1 MTTSKERQSVAPP
14 GWNEP
19 QSTAAKA
26 LRSLGERYIET
37 TMERFPSLGST
48 MGRHEYDGEL
58 EQPSERLMAAQR
70 KLLEQT
76 LAEVE
81 AIPAHDLQGDDWLDR
96 RALLAELRT
105 ELWSHERETYRR
117 NPESW
122 VSSALGSIHQ
132 LVVRNADDL
141 SPVADAIAS
150 RLAKLPDYLDGAAEL
165 LKRPVPLWRETAQS
179 SVVGAPAL
187 FEAIRDPLA
196 ATGKIKP
203 KRLETL
209 LESAGSAFKRYG
221 KRAARLAAGK
231 PRDFSLGRER
241 FEALMRE
248 RLGWDL
254 TASEALAYGRA
265 LVARLE
271 QEMEAE
277 AARIS
282 PRSRPREIL
291 ERAAGDWAPARGDL
305 LTEYQ
310 HETSRVAEDF
320 RRADVVSFPTG
331 DELLVKPVP
340 EFFRHQ
346 FPTAAYSSPG
356 CYDKKQV
363 GVFWVN
369 DLSLT
374 RAAPRERA
382 AEISQHFGVPA
393 TCAHEAYPGHHL
405 QFCIANRHPSPVRRW
420 FAHSVFYEGWTL
432 WCEQMAVDFGVN
444 RDPTARLNL
453 LHDALWRAHRI
464 LVDCGLHAGE
474 LTYEGAV
481 KHLMKHVGFTR
492 ARAEGD
498 VNWYTAA
505 PTVPMSYLIGKM
517 EVLRLKRRKVDEGGW
532 SLKRYND
539 WLLSFGSVP
548 QRWIE
553 QSGL

>member
-1 MTTSKERQSVAPP
+1 MSKTKSAKLEQSMS
-14 GWNEP
+14 P
-19 QSTAAKA
+19 QARAVRA
-26 LRSLGERYIET
+26 LGERYIESS
-37 TMERFPSLGST
+37 MERFPSLGSAV
-48 MGRHEYDGEL
+48 GRHEFDAEL
-58 EQPSERLMAAQR
+58 ELPCE
-70 KLLEQT
+70 KLLRAQQKLVQKT
-76 LAEVE
+76 LEE
-81 AIPAHDLQGDDWLDR
+81 LESIPEHDVSGDDWLDR

-105 ELWSHERETYRR
+105 ETWSQQRETFRK

-122 VSSALGSIHQ
+122 ASSALGSIHN
-132 LVVRNADDL
+132 LVVRHADDL
-141 SPVADAIAS
+141 TPVADAIAS
-150 RLAKLPDYLDGAAEL
+150 RLAKVPDYLEGAAEL
-165 LKRPVPLWRETAQS
+165 CRRPVPLWRETAYS
-179 SVVGAPAL
+179 SVTGAPAL
-187 FEAIRDPLA
+187 FDAIKAPLA

-203 KRLETL
+203 KRLESL
-209 LESAGSAFKRYG
+209 LSAASSAFKQYG
-221 KRAARLAAGK
+221 RRISRTPAGK
-231 PRDFSLGRER
+231 ARDFSLGREP

-254 TASEALAYGRA
+254 TAREALAYGKT
-265 LVARLE
+265 LVARIE
-271 QEMEAE
+271 QEMEVE
-277 AARIS
+277 AARIA
-282 PRSRPREIL
+282 PRKRPRDIL
-291 ERAAGDWAPARGDL
+291 ERAAADWSPARGDL
-305 LTEYQ
+305 LQEYE
-310 HETSRVAEDF
+310 HETRRVAADF
-320 RRADVVSFPTG
+320 RRADIVSFPQG
-331 DELLVKPVP
+331 DQLLVKPVP

-356 CYDKKQV
+356 CYDPQQI

-374 RAAPRERA
+374 RASPRERA
-382 AEISQHFGVPA
+382 AEVSQHFGVPA

-405 QFCIANRHPSPVRRW
+405 QFCAANRHPSPVRRW
-420 FAHSVFYEGWTL
+420 FAHSIFYEGWTL
-432 WCEQMAVDFGVN
+432 WCEQMAVDHGVN

-453 LHDALWRAHRI
+453 LHDALWRAHRV

-474 LTYEGAV
+474 LDYEAAV

-517 EVLRLKRRKVDEGGW
+517 EVMRLKRRKVDEGGW

-539 WLLSFGSVP
+539 WLLSFGTIP

>member
-1 MTTSKERQSVAPP
+1 MSKPKTRQVTANWS
-14 GWNEP
+14 EP
-19 QSTAAKA
+19 KSAAGRA

-37 TMERFPSLGST
+37 TMERFPSVGSA

-58 EQPSERLMAAQR
+58 ELPSEKLLAAQQ
-70 KLLEQT
+70 KLLSET
-76 LAEVE
+76 LSAVE
-81 AIPAHDLQGDDWLDR
+81 AIPEHDVDGDDWLDR

-105 ELWSHERETYRR
+105 ELWSYERETHRR

-122 VSSALGSIHQ
+122 VSSALGSIHH

-141 SPVADAIAS
+141 TPVAEAIAG
-150 RLAKLPDYLDGAAEL
+150 RLAKLPDYLEGAAEL

-179 SVVGAPAL
+179 SVAGAPAL
-187 FEAIRDPLA
+187 FEAIREPLA

-203 KRLETL
+203 KRLESL
-209 LESAGSAFKRYG
+209 LGNAAAAFKQYG
-221 KRAARLAAGK
+221 KRSARLAAGK
-231 PRDFSLGRER
+231 PRDFSLGRVR

-254 TASEALAYGRA
+254 TANEALAYGRT
-265 LVARLE
+265 LVERIEA
-271 QEMEAE
+271 EMEAE
-277 AARIS
+277 AARLS
-282 PRSRPREIL
+282 PRKRPRDIL
-291 ERAAGDWAPARGDL
+291 ERAAADWAPARGDL
-305 LTEYQ
+305 LSEYQ
-310 HETSRVAEDF
+310 HETERVAGDF
-320 RRADVVSFPTG
+320 RRADIVSFPVG

-340 EFFRHQ
+340 DFFRHQ

-356 CYDKKQV
+356 CYDKKQI

-374 RAAPRERA
+374 RATERERR
-382 AEISQHFGVPA
+382 AEVSQHFGVPA

-405 QFCIANRHPSPVRRW
+405 QFCIANRHSSPLRRW

-432 WCEQMAVDFGVN
+432 WCEQMAVDNGVN
-444 RDPTARLNL
+444 QDPTARLNL

-474 LTYEGAV
+474 LTYDGAV

-492 ARAEGD
+492 GRAEGD

-517 EVLRLKRRKVDEGGW
+517 EVMRLKRRKVDEGGW

-539 WLLSFGSVP
+539 WLLSFGTVP

>member
-1 MTTSKERQSVAPP
+1 MSKPKSRQGVA
-14 GWNEP
+14 GQWSTP
-19 QSTAAKA
+19 QNSAARE
-26 LRSLGERYIET
+26 LRRLGERYIET
-37 TMERFPSLGST
+37 TMERFPSVGSA

-58 EQPSERLMAAQR
+58 ELPSEKLIAAQQ
-70 KLLEQT
+70 KLLRET
-76 LAEVE
+76 LTEVE
-81 AIPAHDLQGDDWLDR
+81 GIPEHDLQGDDWLDR

-105 ELWSHERETYRR
+105 ELWAYERETHRR

-122 VSSALGSIHQ
+122 ISSALGSVHQ

-141 SPVADAIAS
+141 SPVAEAIAS
-150 RLAKLPDYLDGAAEL
+150 RLAKLPDYLDGAADL

-179 SVVGAPAL
+179 SVAGAPAL
-187 FEAIRDPLA
+187 FDAIREPLL

-203 KRLETL
+203 RRLDNL
-209 LESAGSAFKRYG
+209 LTAASAAFKQYG
-221 KRAARLAAGK
+221 KRTSRLAAGK
-231 PRDFSLGRER
+231 PRDFSLGRDR

-254 TASEALAYGRA
+254 TATEALAYGRK
-265 LVARLE
+265 LVARIE
-271 QEMEAE
+271 EEMEQE
-277 AARIS
+277 AARLA
-282 PRSRPREIL
+282 PRKRPRDIL
-291 ERAAGDWAPARGDL
+291 ERAAADWAPARGDL
-305 LTEYQ
+305 LSEYQ
-310 HETSRVAEDF
+310 HETERVANDF
-320 RRADVVSFPTG
+320 RRADIVSFPVG

-340 EFFRHQ
+340 DFFRHQ

-356 CYDKKQV
+356 CYDKKQI

-374 RAAPRERA
+374 RATAKERA

-432 WCEQMAVDFGVN
+432 WCEQMAVDSGVN
-444 RDPTARLNL
+444 QDPTARLNL

-474 LTYEGAV
+474 LTYDGAV

-492 ARAEGD
+492 GRAEGD
-498 VNWYTAA
+498 VNWYT
-505 PTVPMSYLIGKM
+505 
-517 EVLRLKRRKVDEGGW
+517 RLPPSR
-532 SLKRYND
+532 
-539 WLLSFGSVP
+539 
-548 QRWIE
+548 
-553 QSGL
+553 

>member
-1 MTTSKERQSVAPP
+1 MSKPKTKQPPSSRAPSDIRS
-14 GWNEP
+14 P
-19 QSTAAKA
+19 QARV
-26 LRSLGERYIET
+26 LRALGERYTEET
-37 TMERFPSLGST
+37 MARFPSIGSA
-48 MGRHEYDGEL
+48 MGRHEFDGEL
-58 EQPSERLMAAQR
+58 ELPSEKLMHAQQ
-70 KLLEQT
+70 KLVAKT

-81 AIPAHDLQGDDWLDR
+81 SISEHDLRGDDWLDR

-105 ELWSHERETYRR
+105 ETWSHERQTFRR

-122 VSSALGSIHQ
+122 VSSALGSVHH
-132 LVVRNADDL
+132 LVVRHADDL
-141 SPVADAIAS
+141 TPVADAIAA
-150 RLAKLPDYLDGAAEL
+150 RLAKIPDYLEGAAEL
-165 LKRPVPLWRETAQS
+165 LQRPVPLWRETAQS
-179 SVVGAPAL
+179 SVTGAPAL
-187 FEAIRDPLA
+187 FEAIREPLA
-196 ATGKIKP
+196 ATQKLRP
-203 KRLETL
+203 KRLEAL
-209 LESAGSAFKRYG
+209 LDDAAAAFKQYG
-221 KRAARLAAGK
+221 KRVGRVAAGK

-254 TASEALAYGRA
+254 TANEALAYGRT
-265 LVARLE
+265 LVARIE
-271 QEMEAE
+271 EEMELE

-282 PRSRPREIL
+282 PRKRPREIL
-291 ERAAGDWAPARGDL
+291 ERAAADWAPARGDL
-305 LTEYQ
+305 LSEYV
-310 HETSRVAEDF
+310 HETARVADDF
-320 RRADVVSFPTG
+320 RRADIVSFPVG

-340 EFFRHQ
+340 DFFRHQ

-356 CYDKKQV
+356 CYDSKQI

-374 RAAPRERA
+374 RATAKERA
-382 AEISQHFGVPA
+382 AEVSQHFGVPA

-432 WCEQMAVDFGVN
+432 WCEQMAVDHGVN
-444 RDPTARLNL
+444 HDPTARLNL

-474 LTYEGAV
+474 LDYEGAV
-481 KHLMKHVGFTR
+481 KHLMKHLGFTR
-492 ARAEGD
+492 GRAEGD

-517 EVLRLKRRKVDEGGW
+517 EVIRLKRRKVDEGGW
-532 SLKRYND
+532 SLKRFND
-539 WLLSFGSVP
+539 WLLSFGTIP

>member
-1 MTTSKERQSVAPP
+1 MSKSKTREAP
-14 GWNEP
+14 GSHWSEP
-19 QSTAAKA
+19 KSAAGRA
-26 LRSLGERYIET
+26 VRSLGERYIET
-37 TMERFPSLGST
+37 TMERFPSVGSA

-58 EQPSERLMAAQR
+58 ELPSEKLIAAQQ
-70 KLLEQT
+70 KLLRET

-81 AIPAHDLQGDDWLDR
+81 AIPENDVEGDDWLDR

-105 ELWSHERETYRR
+105 ESWAYERETHRR

-122 VSSALGSIHQ
+122 VSSALGSVHH
-132 LVVRNADDL
+132 LVVRHADDL
-141 SPVADAIAS
+141 TPVADAIAS
-150 RLAKLPDYLDGAAEL
+150 RLAKLPDYLEGAADL

-179 SVVGAPAL
+179 SVAGAPAL
-187 FEAIRDPLA
+187 FEAIREPLA

-203 KRLETL
+203 KRLEAL
-209 LESAGSAFKRYG
+209 LSAAASAFKQYG
-221 KRAARLAAGK
+221 KRSARLAAGK

-254 TASEALAYGRA
+254 TASEALAYGRK
-265 LVARLE
+265 LVERIEA
-271 QEMEAE
+271 EMEVE
-277 AARIS
+277 AAELS
-282 PRSRPREIL
+282 PRKRPRDIL
-291 ERAAGDWAPARGDL
+291 ERAAADWAPARGDL
-305 LTEYQ
+305 LSEYQ
-310 HETSRVAEDF
+310 HETDRVASDF
-320 RRADVVSFPTG
+320 RRADIVSFPVG

-340 EFFRHQ
+340 DFFRHQ

-356 CYDKKQV
+356 CYDKKQI

-374 RAAPRERA
+374 RATERERR

-405 QFCIANRHPSPVRRW
+405 QFCIANRHASPVRRW

-432 WCEQMAVDFGVN
+432 WCEQMAVDNGVN
-444 RDPTARLNL
+444 QDPTARLNL

-474 LTYEGAV
+474 LSYDGAV

-492 ARAEGD
+492 GRAEGD

-517 EVLRLKRRKVDEGGW
+517 EVMRLKRRKVDEGGW

-539 WLLSFGSVP
+539 WLLSFGTVP

>member
-1 MTTSKERQSVAPP
+1 MSNSKSEQSS
-14 GWNEP
+14 EP
-19 QSTAAKA
+19 KGPAARA
-26 LRSLGERYIET
+26 LRALGERYIES
-37 TMERFPSLGST
+37 TMERFPSLGSS
-48 MGRHEYDGEL
+48 MGRHEFDAEL
-58 EQPSERLMAAQR
+58 ELPSEKLMHAQQRLLQ
-70 KLLEQT
+70 KT

-81 AIPAHDLQGDDWLDR
+81 AIAEHDLQGNDWLDR

-105 ELWSHERETYRR
+105 ETWSHERETFRR

-122 VSSALGSIHQ
+122 VSGALGSVHQ

-141 SPVADAIAS
+141 TPVAEAIAS
-150 RLAKLPDYLDGAAEL
+150 RLAKLPDYLEGAGEL
-165 LKRPVPLWRETAQS
+165 LRRPVPLWRETAQS
-179 SVVGAPAL
+179 SVAAASTL
-187 FEAIRDPLA
+187 FEAIREPLA

-203 KRLETL
+203 KRLEAL
-209 LESAGSAFKRYG
+209 LSEAAAAFKQYG
-221 KRAARLAAGK
+221 KRVSRVAAGK

-254 TASEALAYGRA
+254 TAREALAFGRT
-265 LVARLE
+265 LVSRIE
-271 QEMEAE
+271 QEMETE
-277 AARIS
+277 AARLS
-282 PRSRPREIL
+282 PGKRARDIL
-291 ERAAGDWAPARGDL
+291 ERAAADWAPARGDL
-305 LTEYQ
+305 LSEYI
-310 HETSRVAEDF
+310 HETRRVAEDF
-320 RRADVVSFPTG
+320 RRADIVSFPVG

-340 EFFRHQ
+340 DFFRHQ

-356 CYDKKQV
+356 CYDKQQI

-374 RAAPRERA
+374 RATPKERA

-420 FAHSVFYEGWTL
+420 FAHAVFYEGWTL
-432 WCEQMAVDFGVN
+432 WCEQMAVDHGVN
-444 RDPTARLNL
+444 QDSTARLNL

-464 LVDCGLHAGE
+464 VVDCGLHAGE
-474 LTYEGAV
+474 LDYEGAV

-492 ARAEGD
+492 GRAEGD

-517 EVLRLKRRKVDEGGW
+517 EVMRLKRRKVDEGGW
-532 SLKRYND
+532 SLKHYND
-539 WLLSFGSVP
+539 WLLSFGTIP

>member
-1 MTTSKERQSVAPP
+1 MSKVASVRPP
-14 GWNEP
+14 KSASP
-19 QSTAAKA
+19 QSSQARA
-26 LRSLGERYIET
+26 LRALGERYIET
-37 TMERFPSLGST
+37 TIERFPSLGSAV
-48 MGRHEYDGEL
+48 GRHEFDGEL
-58 EQPSERLMAAQR
+58 EQPSEKLLRAQR
-70 KLLEQT
+70 KLLESS

-81 AIPAHDLQGDDWLDR
+81 GIPENDLQGDDWIDR
-96 RALLAELRT
+96 RALLAELRS
-105 ELWSHERETYRR
+105 ELWSYERETYRR

-122 VSSALGSIHQ
+122 VAGALGSVHH

-141 SPVADAIAS
+141 TPVAEAIAS
-150 RLAKLPDYLDGAAEL
+150 RLAKIPDYLDGAGEL
-165 LKRPVPLWRETAQS
+165 LRRPVPLWSETAQS
-179 SVVGAPAL
+179 SVLGAPAL
-187 FEAIRDPLA
+187 FEAIREPLA

-203 KRLETL
+203 KRLQVL
-209 LESAGSAFKRYG
+209 LDGASAAFKRYG
-221 KRAARLAAGK
+221 KRVSRVAAGK

-254 TASEALAYGRA
+254 TAREALAYGHT
-265 LVARLE
+265 LVARIE
-271 QEMEAE
+271 QEMVVE

-282 PRSRPREIL
+282 PRKRPRDIL
-291 ERAAGDWAPARGDL
+291 ERAAADWAPARGDL
-305 LTEYQ
+305 LHEYE
-310 HETSRVAEDF
+310 HETRRVAEDF
-320 RRADVVSFPTG
+320 RRADIVSFPVG

-356 CYDKKQV
+356 CYDPRQL

-374 RAAPRERA
+374 RATAKERA
-382 AEISQHFGVPA
+382 AEVSQHFGVPA

-405 QFCIANRHPSPVRRW
+405 QFCAANRHPSPVRRW

-432 WCEQMAVDFGVN
+432 WCEQMAVDYGVN
-444 RDPTARLNL
+444 QDPTARLNL

-474 LTYEGAV
+474 LTYDGAV

-492 ARAEGD
+492 GRAEGD

-539 WLLSFGSVP
+539 WLLSFGTIP

>member
-1 MTTSKERQSVAPP
+1 MSKPKTKSPRPSAERADARSPEAR
-14 GWNEP
+14 
-19 QSTAAKA
+19 A
-26 LRSLGERYIET
+26 LRALGERYIEE
-37 TMERFPSLGST
+37 TMARFPSVGSA
-48 MGRHEYDGEL
+48 MGRHEFDGEL
-58 EQPSERLMAAQR
+58 ELPSEKLMRAQQRLVE
-70 KLLEQT
+70 KT

-81 AIPAHDLQGDDWLDR
+81 GISEHDVRGDDWLDR

-105 ELWSHERETYRR
+105 ETWSHERQTFRR

-122 VSSALGSIHQ
+122 VSSALGSVHH
-132 LVVRNADDL
+132 LVVRHADDL
-141 SPVADAIAS
+141 TPVAEAIAS
-150 RLAKLPDYLDGAAEL
+150 RLAKMPDYLDGAAEL
-165 LKRPVPLWRETAQS
+165 LQRPVPLWRETAQS
-179 SVVGAPAL
+179 SVTGAPAL
-187 FEAIRDPLA
+187 FEAIREPLL
-196 ATGKIKP
+196 ATQKIKP

-209 LESAGSAFKRYG
+209 LENAASAFKQYG
-221 KRAARLAAGK
+221 KRVGRVAASK

-254 TASEALAYGRA
+254 TANEALAYGRT
-265 LVARLE
+265 LVARIE
-271 QEMEAE
+271 AEMEVE
-277 AARIS
+277 AARLS
-282 PRSRPREIL
+282 PRKRPRDIL
-291 ERAAGDWAPARGDL
+291 ERAAADWTPARGDL
-305 LTEYQ
+305 LSEYV
-310 HETSRVAEDF
+310 HETQRVADDF
-320 RRADVVSFPTG
+320 RRADIVSFPVG

-340 EFFRHQ
+340 DFFRHQ

-356 CYDKKQV
+356 CYDSKQI

-374 RAAPRERA
+374 RATPKERA
-382 AEISQHFGVPA
+382 AEVSQHFGLPA

-432 WCEQMAVDFGVN
+432 WCEQMAVDHGVN

-474 LTYEGAV
+474 LDYEGAV
-481 KHLMKHVGFTR
+481 KHLMKHLGFTR

-517 EVLRLKRRKVDEGGW
+517 EVIRLKRRKVEEGGW
-532 SLKRYND
+532 SLKRFND
-539 WLLSFGSVP
+539 WLLSFGTIP

>member
-1 MTTSKERQSVAPP
+1 MSKSKTRPAST
-14 GWNEP
+14 WSEP
-19 QSTAAKA
+19 KSEAGRAV
-26 LRSLGERYIET
+26 RSLGERYIET
-37 TMERFPSLGST
+37 TMERFPSLGSA
-48 MGRHEYDGEL
+48 MGRHEFDGEL
-58 EQPSERLMAAQR
+58 ELPSEKLIAAQQ
-70 KLLEQT
+70 KLLRET
-76 LAEVE
+76 LAAVE
-81 AIPAHDLQGDDWLDR
+81 AIPENDVEGDDWLDR

-105 ELWSHERETYRR
+105 ESWAYERETHRR

-122 VSSALGSIHQ
+122 VSSALGSVHH
-132 LVVRNADDL
+132 LVIRNADDL
-141 SPVADAIAS
+141 TPVAEAIAS
-150 RLAKLPDYLDGAAEL
+150 RLAKLPDYLEGAAEL

-179 SVVGAPAL
+179 SVAGAPAL
-187 FEAIRDPLA
+187 FEAIREPLA

-203 KRLETL
+203 KRLDSL
-209 LESAGSAFKRYG
+209 LNAASAAFKQYG
-221 KRAARLAAGK
+221 KRSARLAAGK

-254 TASEALAYGRA
+254 TAREALAYGHK
-265 LVARLE
+265 LVERIEA
-271 QEMEAE
+271 EMEVE
-277 AARIS
+277 AARLS
-282 PRSRPREIL
+282 PRKKPREIL
-291 ERAAGDWAPARGDL
+291 ERAAADWAPARGDL
-305 LTEYQ
+305 LSEYQ
-310 HETSRVAEDF
+310 HETDRVAGDF
-320 RRADVVSFPTG
+320 RRADIVSFPVG

-340 EFFRHQ
+340 DFFRHQ

-356 CYDKKQV
+356 CYDKKQI

-374 RAAPRERA
+374 RAAERERR

-432 WCEQMAVDFGVN
+432 WCEQMAVDNGVN
-444 RDPTARLNL
+444 QDPTARLNL

-474 LTYEGAV
+474 LSYDAAV

-492 ARAEGD
+492 GRAEGD

-517 EVLRLKRRKVDEGGW
+517 EVMRLKRRKVDEGGW

-539 WLLSFGSVP
+539 WLLSFGTVP

>member
-1 MTTSKERQSVAPP
+1 MSKSKTRPAAANAWSEPKSPAARELRQ
-14 GWNEP
+14 
-19 QSTAAKA
+19 
-26 LRSLGERYIET
+26 LGERYIET
-37 TMERFPSLGST
+37 TMERFPSVGST

-58 EQPSERLMAAQR
+58 ELPSEKLIAAQQ
-70 KLLEQT
+70 KLLRDT
-76 LAEVE
+76 LAAVE
-81 AIPAHDLQGDDWLDR
+81 GIPEHDVQGDDWLDR

-105 ELWSHERETYRR
+105 ELWSYERETYRR

-122 VSSALGSIHQ
+122 VSSALGSIHH

-141 SPVADAIAS
+141 TPVAEAIAS
-150 RLAKLPDYLDGAAEL
+150 RLAKLPDYLDGAADL

-179 SVVGAPAL
+179 SVAGAPAL
-187 FEAIRDPLA
+187 FEAIRDPLL

-209 LESAGSAFKRYG
+209 LNAASSAFKQYG
-221 KRAARLAAGK
+221 KRAGRLAAGK
-231 PRDFSLGRER
+231 PRDFSLGRDR

-254 TASEALAYGRA
+254 TASEALAYGRT
-265 LVARLE
+265 LVARIE
-271 QEMEAE
+271 QEMEEE
-277 AARIS
+277 AARLS
-282 PRSRPREIL
+282 PRKKPRDIL
-291 ERAAGDWAPARGDL
+291 DRAAADWAPARGDL
-305 LTEYQ
+305 LSEYQ
-310 HETSRVAEDF
+310 HETERVANDF
-320 RRADVVSFPTG
+320 RRADIVSFPVG

-340 EFFRHQ
+340 DFFRHQ

-356 CYDKKQV
+356 CYDKKQI

-374 RAAPRERA
+374 RATNKERA

-420 FAHSVFYEGWTL
+420 FAHAVFYEGWTL
-432 WCEQMAVDFGVN
+432 WCEQMAVDNGVN
-444 RDPTARLNL
+444 QDPTARLNL
-453 LHDALWRAHRI
+453 LNDALWRAHRI

-474 LTYEGAV
+474 LTYDGAV

-492 ARAEGD
+492 GRAEGD

-517 EVLRLKRRKVDEGGW
+517 EVMRLKRRKVDESGW

-539 WLLSFGSVP
+539 WLLSFGTVP

>member
-1 MTTSKERQSVAPP
+1 MSKTKPPKSV
-14 GWNEP
+14 EP
-19 QSTAAKA
+19 QGPQAQA
-26 LRSLGERYIET
+26 LRALGQRYLES
-37 TMERFPSLGST
+37 TMERFPSIGSAV
-48 MGRHEYDGEL
+48 GRHEFDGEL
-58 EQPSERLMAAQR
+58 ELPSEKLIRAQQ
-70 KLLEQT
+70 KLVQQT

-81 AIPAHDLQGDDWLDR
+81 AIPEQDLQGDDWLDR

-105 ELWSHERETYRR
+105 EAWSHERETFRR

-122 VSSALGSIHQ
+122 VSGALGSVHH
-132 LVVRNADDL
+132 LVVRHADDL
-141 SPVADAIAS
+141 TPVAEAIAS
-150 RLAKLPDYLDGAAEL
+150 RLAKLPDYLDGAADL
-165 LKRPVPLWRETAQS
+165 VKRPVPLWRETAQS
-179 SVVGAPAL
+179 SVAGAPAL
-187 FEAIRDPLA
+187 FEAIRAPLA

-209 LESAGSAFKRYG
+209 LNAASAAFKAYG
-221 KRAARLAAGK
+221 RRVSRVAAGK

-248 RLGWDL
+248 RLGWDM
-254 TASEALAYGRA
+254 TAREALAYGRT
-265 LVARLE
+265 LVARIE
-271 QEMEAE
+271 QEMEVE
-277 AARIS
+277 AARLS
-282 PRSRPREIL
+282 PRKRPRDIL
-291 ERAAGDWAPARGDL
+291 ERAASDWAPARGDL
-305 LTEYQ
+305 LSEYV
-310 HETSRVAEDF
+310 HETRRVADDF
-320 RRADVVSFPTG
+320 RRADIVSFPVG

-340 EFFRHQ
+340 DFFRHQ

-356 CYDKKQV
+356 CYDPKQV

-374 RAAPRERA
+374 RASAKDRA
-382 AEISQHFGVPA
+382 AEVSQHFGVPA

-405 QFCIANRHPSPVRRW
+405 QFCAANRHPSPIRRW
-420 FAHSVFYEGWTL
+420 FAHAIFYEGWTL
-432 WCEQMAVDFGVN
+432 WCEQMAVDYGVN

-464 LVDCGLHAGE
+464 IVDCGLHAGE
-474 LTYEGAV
+474 LDYDGAV

-492 ARAEGD
+492 GRAEGD

-517 EVLRLKRRKVDEGGW
+517 EVMRLKRRKVDEGGW

-539 WLLSFGSVP
+539 WLLSFGTIP

>member
-1 MTTSKERQSVAPP
+1 VPGKASV
-14 GWNEP
+14 P
-19 QSTAAKA
+19 QGPQARA
-26 LRSLGERYIET
+26 LRALGERYIET
-37 TMERFPSLGST
+37 TMERFPSVGSAV
-48 MGRHEYDGEL
+48 GRHEFDGEL
-58 EQPSERLMAAQR
+58 ELPSEKLLRAQH
-70 KLLEQT
+70 KLLETT

-81 AIPAHDLQGDDWLDR
+81 AIPENDLQGDDWLDR
-96 RALLAELRT
+96 RALLAELRS
-105 ELWSHERETYRR
+105 ELWSYERETYRR

-122 VSSALGSIHQ
+122 VSGALGSVHQ

-141 SPVADAIAS
+141 TPVAEAIAS
-150 RLAKLPDYLDGAAEL
+150 RLAKIPDYLDGAGEL
-165 LKRPVPLWRETAQS
+165 LRRPVPLWRETAQS
-179 SVVGAPAL
+179 SVTGAPAL

-203 KRLETL
+203 KRLQTL
-209 LESAGSAFKRYG
+209 LDGAAAAFKRYG
-221 KRAARLAAGK
+221 KRVSRVAAGK

-254 TASEALAYGRA
+254 TAREALAYGHT
-265 LVARLE
+265 LVARIE

-277 AARIS
+277 AARIA
-282 PRSRPREIL
+282 PRKRPRDIL
-291 ERAAGDWAPARGDL
+291 ERAAAEWAPARGDL
-305 LTEYQ
+305 LHEYE
-310 HETSRVAEDF
+310 HETRRVAEDF
-320 RRADVVSFPTG
+320 RRADIVSFPIG

-356 CYDKKQV
+356 CYDPKQL

-374 RAAPRERA
+374 RATPKERA

-405 QFCIANRHPSPVRRW
+405 QFCAANRHPSPIRRW
-420 FAHSVFYEGWTL
+420 FAHAVFYEGWTL
-432 WCEQMAVDFGVN
+432 WCEQMAVDYGVN
-444 RDPTARLNL
+444 QDPTARLNL

-474 LTYEGAV
+474 LSYEGAV

-492 ARAEGD
+492 GRAEGD

-517 EVLRLKRRKVDEGGW
+517 EVMRLKRRKVDEGGW

-539 WLLSFGSVP
+539 WLLSFGTIP

>member
-1 MTTSKERQSVAPP
+1 MRDSQPP
-14 GWNEP
+14 KPAKPHGP
-19 QSTAAKA
+19 QAQA
-26 LRSLGERYIET
+26 LRALGERYIES
-37 TMERFPSLGST
+37 TMERFPSIGSAL
-48 MGRHEYDGEL
+48 GRHEFDAEL
-58 EQPSERLMAAQR
+58 ELPSE
-70 KLLEQT
+70 KLLRAQEKLVHTT

-81 AIPAHDLQGDDWLDR
+81 AIAEHDLVGDDWLDR

-105 ELWSHERETYRR
+105 ETWSYERETFRR

-122 VSSALGSIHQ
+122 ASSALGSVHH
-132 LVVRNADDL
+132 LVVRHADDL
-141 SPVADAIAS
+141 TPIADAIAS
-150 RLAKLPDYLDGAAEL
+150 RLARLPDYLDGAAEL
-165 LKRPVPLWRETAQS
+165 VKHPVPLWRETALS
-179 SVVGAPAL
+179 SVAGAPAL
-187 FEAIRDPLA
+187 FDAIRAPLA

-209 LESAGSAFKRYG
+209 LNAASAAFKAYG
-221 KRAARLAAGK
+221 KRVSRVAAGK
-231 PRDFSLGRER
+231 PRDFALGRER

-254 TASEALAYGRA
+254 TAREALAYGRT

-271 QEMEAE
+271 QEMELE
-277 AARIS
+277 AARLS
-282 PRSRPREIL
+282 PRKKPRDIL
-291 ERAAGDWAPARGDL
+291 ERAAADWAPARGDL
-305 LTEYQ
+305 LSEYV
-310 HETSRVAEDF
+310 HETQRVADDF
-320 RRADVVSFPTG
+320 RRADIVSFPVG

-340 EFFRHQ
+340 DFFRHQ

-356 CYDKKQV
+356 CYDPKQI

-374 RAAPRERA
+374 RATAKDRA

-405 QFCIANRHPSPVRRW
+405 QFCAANRHPSPVRRW
-420 FAHSVFYEGWTL
+420 FAHAVFYEGWTL
-432 WCEQMAVDFGVN
+432 WCEQMAVDYGVN
-444 RDPTARLNL
+444 QDPTARLNL

-464 LVDCGLHAGE
+464 IVDCGLHAGE
-474 LTYEGAV
+474 LDYEGAV

-492 ARAEGD
+492 GRAEGD

-517 EVLRLKRRKVDEGGW
+517 EVMRLKRRKVDEGGW

-539 WLLSFGSVP
+539 WLLSFGTVP

>member
-1 MTTSKERQSVAPP
+1 MSQSRTKPP
-14 GWNEP
+14 GSPREP
-19 QSTAAKA
+19 QSEEARA
-26 LRSLGERYIET
+26 LRALGERYIEE
-37 TMERFPSLGST
+37 TMARFPSMGST
-48 MGRHEYDGEL
+48 MGRHEFDREL
-58 EQPSERLMAAQR
+58 EVPSE
-70 KLLEQT
+70 KLLRAQHKLVQNT

-81 AIPAHDLQGDDWLDR
+81 AISEHDLRGDDWLDR
-96 RALLAELRT
+96 RALLAELRS
-105 ELWSHERETYRR
+105 ERWSHERQTFRR

-122 VSSALGSIHQ
+122 ASSALGCVHQ

-141 SPVADAIAS
+141 TPVADAIAS
-150 RLAKLPDYLDGAAEL
+150 RLAKLPAYLEAAAEL
-165 LKRPVPLWRETAQS
+165 LERPVPLWRETAQS
-179 SVVGAPAL
+179 SVAGAPAL
-187 FEAIRDPLA
+187 FDAIAEPLA
-196 ATGKIKP
+196 ATHKISP
-203 KRLETL
+203 KKLEKL
-209 LESAGSAFKRYG
+209 LQNAAAAFKHYG
-221 KRAARLAAGK
+221 KRVSRLAAGK

-254 TASEALAYGRA
+254 TASEALAYGKT
-265 LVARLE
+265 LVARIE
-271 QEMEAE
+271 QEMASE
-277 AARIS
+277 AARIA
-282 PRSRPREIL
+282 PGKRPRDIL
-291 ERAAGDWAPARGDL
+291 ERAAADWAPARGDL
-305 LTEYQ
+305 LSEYQ
-310 HETSRVAEDF
+310 HETQRVAADF
-320 RRADVVSFPTG
+320 RRADIVSFPVG

-340 EFFRHQ
+340 DFFRHQ

-356 CYDKKQV
+356 CYDAKQI

-374 RAAPRERA
+374 RATPKERS
-382 AEISQHFGVPA
+382 AEIAQHFGLPA

-432 WCEQMAVDFGVN
+432 WCEQMAVDHGILLE
-444 RDPTARLNL
+444 PTARLNL

-474 LTYEGAV
+474 LDYEGAV

-492 ARAEGD
+492 GRAEGD

-517 EVLRLKRRKVDEGGW
+517 EVMRLKRRKVDEGGW

-539 WLLSFGSVP
+539 WLLSFGTIP

>member
-1 MTTSKERQSVAPP
+1 MSKTKPPKSV
-14 GWNEP
+14 EP
-19 QSTAAKA
+19 QGPQAQA
-26 LRSLGERYIET
+26 LRALGQRYLEG
-37 TMERFPSLGST
+37 TMERFPSIGSAV
-48 MGRHEYDGEL
+48 GRHEFDGEL
-58 EQPSERLMAAQR
+58 EFPSEKLIRAQQ
-70 KLLEQT
+70 KLVQKTLE
-76 LAEVE
+76 EVE
-81 AIPAHDLQGDDWLDR
+81 AIPEQDVQGDDWLDR
-96 RALLAELRT
+96 RALLAELRS
-105 ELWSHERETYRR
+105 EAWSHERETFRR

-122 VSSALGSIHQ
+122 VSGALGSVHH
-132 LVVRNADDL
+132 LVVRHADDL
-141 SPVADAIAS
+141 SPVAEAIAS

-165 LKRPVPLWRETAQS
+165 VKRPVPLWRETAQS
-179 SVVGAPAL
+179 SVAGAPAL
-187 FEAIRDPLA
+187 FEAIRAPLA

-209 LESAGSAFKRYG
+209 LDGAAAAFKAYG
-221 KRAARLAAGK
+221 RRVSRVAAGK

-248 RLGWDL
+248 RLGWDM
-254 TASEALAYGRA
+254 TAREALAYGRT
-265 LVARLE
+265 LVTRLE
-271 QEMEAE
+271 QEMEVE
-277 AARIS
+277 AARIA
-282 PRSRPREIL
+282 PRKRPRDIL
-291 ERAAGDWAPARGDL
+291 ERAAADWAPARGDL
-305 LTEYQ
+305 LSEYV
-310 HETSRVAEDF
+310 HETRRVADDF
-320 RRADVVSFPTG
+320 RRADIVSFPVG

-356 CYDKKQV
+356 CYDPKQI

-374 RAAPRERA
+374 RATAKDRA

-405 QFCIANRHPSPVRRW
+405 QFCAANRHPSPIRRW
-420 FAHSVFYEGWTL
+420 FAHAVFYEGWTL
-432 WCEQMAVDFGVN
+432 WCEQMAVDYGVN
-444 RDPTARLNL
+444 QDPTARLNL

-464 LVDCGLHAGE
+464 IVDCGLHAGE
-474 LTYEGAV
+474 LDYEGAV

-492 ARAEGD
+492 SRAEGD

-517 EVLRLKRRKVDEGGW
+517 EVMRLKRRKVDEGGW

-539 WLLSFGSVP
+539 WLLSFGTIP

>member
-1 MTTSKERQSVAPP
+1 MSKAASVRP
-14 GWNEP
+14 GKPSVP
-19 QSTAAKA
+19 QGPQARA
-26 LRSLGERYIET
+26 LRALGERYIET
-37 TMERFPSLGST
+37 TMERFPSVGSAV
-48 MGRHEYDGEL
+48 GRHEFDGEL
-58 EQPSERLMAAQR
+58 ELPSEKLLRAQR
-70 KLLEQT
+70 KLLETT

-81 AIPAHDLQGDDWLDR
+81 AIPENDLQGDDWLDR
-96 RALLAELRT
+96 RALLAELRS
-105 ELWSHERETYRR
+105 ELWSYERETYRR

-122 VSSALGSIHQ
+122 VSGALGSVHQ

-141 SPVADAIAS
+141 TPAAEAIAS
-150 RLAKLPDYLDGAAEL
+150 RLAKIPDYLDGAGEL
-165 LKRPVPLWRETAQS
+165 LRRPVPLWRETAQS
-179 SVVGAPAL
+179 SVAGAPAL
-187 FEAIRDPLA
+187 FDAIREPLA

-203 KRLETL
+203 KRLQTL
-209 LESAGSAFKRYG
+209 LDGAAAAFKRYG
-221 KRAARLAAGK
+221 KRVSRVAAGK

-254 TASEALAYGRA
+254 TAREALAYGHA
-265 LVARLE
+265 LVARIE
-271 QEMEAE
+271 QEMEVE
-277 AARIS
+277 AARLS
-282 PRSRPREIL
+282 PRKRPREIL
-291 ERAAGDWAPARGDL
+291 ERAAADWAPARGDL
-305 LTEYQ
+305 LHEYE
-310 HETSRVAEDF
+310 HETRRVADDF
-320 RRADVVSFPTG
+320 RRADIVSFPVG

-340 EFFRHQ
+340 DFFRHQ

-356 CYDKKQV
+356 CYDPKQL

-374 RAAPRERA
+374 RATPKERA

-405 QFCIANRHPSPVRRW
+405 QFCAANRHPSPIRRW

-432 WCEQMAVDFGVN
+432 WCEQMAVDYGVN
-444 RDPTARLNL
+444 QDETARLNL

-474 LTYEGAV
+474 LSYDGAV

-492 ARAEGD
+492 GRAEGD

-517 EVLRLKRRKVDEGGW
+517 EVMRLKRRKVDEGGW

-539 WLLSFGSVP
+539 WLLSFGTIP

>member
-1 MTTSKERQSVAPP
+1 MSKSKTKQPSLPP
-14 GWNEP
+14 TLSKARSPE
-19 QSTAAKA
+19 ARA
-26 LRSLGERYIET
+26 LRALGERYTEET
-37 TMERFPSLGST
+37 MARFPSVGSA
-48 MGRHEYDGEL
+48 MGRHEFDAEL
-58 EQPSERLMAAQR
+58 EQPSEKLMRAQQ
-70 KLLEQT
+70 KLVATT

-81 AIPAHDLQGDDWLDR
+81 AISEHDLQGDDWLDR

-105 ELWSHERETYRR
+105 ETWSHERQTFRR

-122 VSSALGSIHQ
+122 VSSALGSVHQ

-141 SPVADAIAS
+141 TPVAEAIAS
-150 RLAKLPDYLDGAAEL
+150 RLAKMPDYLEGAGEL
-165 LKRPVPLWRETAQS
+165 LQRPVPLWRETAQS
-179 SVVGAPAL
+179 SVTGAPAL
-187 FEAIRDPLA
+187 FEAIREPLA
-196 ATGKIKP
+196 ATNKIKP

-209 LESAGSAFKRYG
+209 LENAASAFRQYG
-221 KRAARLAAGK
+221 KRVARVAAGK

-254 TASEALAYGRA
+254 TANEALAYGRT
-265 LVARLE
+265 LVARIE
-271 QEMEAE
+271 AEMEVE
-277 AARIS
+277 AARLS
-282 PRSRPREIL
+282 PRKRPREIL
-291 ERAAGDWAPARGDL
+291 ERAAADWAPARGDL
-305 LTEYQ
+305 LSEYV
-310 HETSRVAEDF
+310 HETQRVADDF
-320 RRADVVSFPTG
+320 RRADIVSFPVG
-331 DELLVKPVP
+331 DELQVKPVP
-340 EFFRHQ
+340 DFFRHQ

-356 CYDKKQV
+356 CYDTKQL

-374 RAAPRERA
+374 RATPKERA
-382 AEISQHFGVPA
+382 AEVSQHFGVPA

-405 QFCIANRHPSPVRRW
+405 QFCIANRHPSPLRRW

-432 WCEQMAVDFGVN
+432 WCEQIAVDHGVN
-444 RDPTARLNL
+444 HDPTARLNL

-474 LTYEGAV
+474 LDYEGAV
-481 KHLMKHVGFTR
+481 KHLMKHLGFTR
-492 ARAEGD
+492 GRAEGD

-517 EVLRLKRRKVDEGGW
+517 EVIRLKRRKVDEGGW

-539 WLLSFGSVP
+539 WLLSFGTIP

>member
-1 MTTSKERQSVAPP
+1 MS
-14 GWNEP
+14 P
-19 QSTAAKA
+19 QARAVRA
-26 LRSLGERYIET
+26 LGERYIEAT
-37 TMERFPSLGST
+37 LERWPSLGSAV
-48 MGRHEYDGEL
+48 GRHEFDGEL
-58 EQPSERLMAAQR
+58 EQPSD
-70 KLLEQT
+70 KLLRGQQKLVEKT
-76 LAEVE
+76 LEE
-81 AIPAHDLQGDDWLDR
+81 LESIPEHDLGGDDWLDR

-105 ELWSHERETYRR
+105 ETWSYERETFRR

-122 VSSALGSIHQ
+122 ASSALGSIHN
-132 LVVRNADDL
+132 LVVRHADDL
-141 SPVADAIAS
+141 TPIADALAS

-165 LKRPVPLWRETAQS
+165 CRRPVPLWRETAQS
-179 SVVGAPAL
+179 SVSGAPAL
-187 FEAIRDPLA
+187 FEAIRAPLA

-209 LESAGSAFKRYG
+209 LSSASAAFKRYG
-221 KRAARLAAGK
+221 HRISRTPAGRQ
-231 PRDFSLGRER
+231 RDFSLGRAP

-254 TASEALAYGRA
+254 TAREALAYGRS
-265 LVARLE
+265 LVARIE
-271 QEMEAE
+271 QEMEVE

-282 PRSRPREIL
+282 PRKRPRDIL
-291 ERAAGDWAPARGDL
+291 ERAAADWAPARGDL
-305 LTEYQ
+305 LQEYQ
-310 HETSRVAEDF
+310 HETQRVADDF
-320 RRADVVSFPTG
+320 RRADIVTFPRG
-331 DELLVKPVP
+331 DQLLVKPVP

-346 FPTAAYSSPG
+346 FPTAAYSAPG
-356 CYDKKQV
+356 CYDPDQI

-374 RAAPRERA
+374 RATARERA
-382 AEISQHFGVPA
+382 AEVSQHFGVPA

-405 QFCIANRHPSPVRRW
+405 QFCAANRHPSPVRRW
-420 FAHSVFYEGWTL
+420 FAHSIFYEGWTL
-432 WCEQMAVDFGVN
+432 WCEQMAVDHGVN
-444 RDPTARLNL
+444 QDPTARLNL

-474 LTYEGAV
+474 LDYDGAV
-481 KHLMKHVGFTR
+481 KHLVKHVGFTR

-517 EVLRLKRRKVDEGGW
+517 EVMRLKQRKVDEGGW

-539 WLLSFGSVP
+539 WLLSFGTIP

>member
-1 MTTSKERQSVAPP
+1 MRESKPP
-14 GWNEP
+14 KPAKP
-19 QSTAAKA
+19 QGPQAQA
-26 LRSLGERYIET
+26 LRALGERYIES
-37 TMERFPSLGST
+37 TMERFPSVGSAL
-48 MGRHEYDGEL
+48 GRHEFDGEL
-58 EQPSERLMAAQR
+58 ELPSE
-70 KLLEQT
+70 KLLRAQEKLVHTT

-81 AIPAHDLQGDDWLDR
+81 AIPEHDLVGDDWLDR

-105 ELWSHERETYRR
+105 EAWSYERETFRR

-122 VSSALGSIHQ
+122 ASSALGSVHQ
-132 LVVRNADDL
+132 LVVRHADDL
-141 SPVADAIAS
+141 TPIADAIAS
-150 RLAKLPDYLDGAAEL
+150 RLARLPDYLDGAAEL
-165 LKRPVPLWRETAQS
+165 VKRPVPLWRETALS
-179 SVVGAPAL
+179 SVAGAPAL
-187 FEAIRDPLA
+187 FEAIRAPLA

-209 LESAGSAFKRYG
+209 LNAASAAFKAYG
-221 KRAARLAAGK
+221 KRVSRVAAGK

-254 TASEALAYGRA
+254 TAREALAYGRT
-265 LVARLE
+265 LVTRLE
-271 QEMEAE
+271 QEMELE

-282 PRSRPREIL
+282 PRKKPRDIL
-291 ERAAGDWAPARGDL
+291 ERAAADWAPARGDL
-305 LTEYQ
+305 LSEYV
-310 HETSRVAEDF
+310 HETQRVADDF
-320 RRADVVSFPTG
+320 RRADIVSFPVG

-356 CYDKKQV
+356 CYDPKQI

-374 RAAPRERA
+374 RASAKDRA

-405 QFCIANRHPSPVRRW
+405 QFCAANRHPSPVRRW
-420 FAHSVFYEGWTL
+420 FAHAVFYEGWTL
-432 WCEQMAVDFGVN
+432 WCEQMAVDYGVN
-444 RDPTARLNL
+444 QDPTARLNL

-464 LVDCGLHAGE
+464 IVDCGLHAGE
-474 LTYEGAV
+474 LDYEGAV

-492 ARAEGD
+492 GRAEGD

-517 EVLRLKRRKVDEGGW
+517 EVMRLKRRKVDEGGW

-539 WLLSFGSVP
+539 WLLSFGTVP

>member
-1 MTTSKERQSVAPP
+1 MSKSKAKQPSSSTARP
-14 GWNEP
+14 EP
-19 QSTAAKA
+19 QGPQARA
-26 LRSLGERYIET
+26 LRALGERYIEE
-37 TMERFPSLGST
+37 TMQRFPSVGSA
-48 MGRHEYDGEL
+48 MGRHEFDGEL
-58 EQPSERLMAAQR
+58 EVPSEKLIRAHQ
-70 KLLEQT
+70 KLLQT
-76 LAEVE
+76 TLEAVE
-81 AIPAHDLQGDDWLDR
+81 AIPENDLRGDDWLDR

-105 ELWSHERETYRR
+105 ETWSYERETFRR

-122 VSSALGSIHQ
+122 VSGALGSVHH

-141 SPVADAIAS
+141 TPVAEAIAS
-150 RLAKLPDYLDGAAEL
+150 RLAKLPDYLEGAAEL

-179 SVVGAPAL
+179 SVAGAPAL
-187 FEAIRDPLA
+187 FDAISEPLA

-203 KRLETL
+203 KRLESL
-209 LESAGSAFKRYG
+209 LTAAAAAFKQYG
-221 KRAARLAAGK
+221 KRVSRVAAGK
-231 PRDFSLGRER
+231 PRDFSLGRPR

-254 TASEALAYGRA
+254 TASEALAYGRT
-265 LVARLE
+265 LVARIE
-271 QEMEAE
+271 HEMEVE
-277 AARIS
+277 AARLS
-282 PRSRPREIL
+282 PRKHPRDIL
-291 ERAAGDWAPARGDL
+291 ERAAADWAPARGDL
-305 LTEYQ
+305 LSEYT
-310 HETSRVAEDF
+310 HETERVANDF
-320 RRADVVSFPTG
+320 RRADIVSFPVG

-356 CYDKKQV
+356 CYDKRQL

-374 RAAPRERA
+374 RATAKERA
-382 AEISQHFGVPA
+382 AEVSQHFGVPA

-432 WCEQMAVDFGVN
+432 WCEQMAVDHGVN
-444 RDPTARLNL
+444 QDPTAKLNL

-474 LTYEGAV
+474 LDYEGAV

-492 ARAEGD
+492 GRAEGD
-498 VNWYTAA
+498 VNWYTAS

-517 EVLRLKRRKVDEGGW
+517 EVMRLKQRKVDEGGW

-539 WLLSFGSVP
+539 WLLSFGTIP